1 MKNVRI
7 IILVA
12 VFALFSLNLMA
23 QQQEVLTFTRI
34 ERNPRA
40 AGLAGAGAASVGS
53 TAYAS
58 FVNSAI
64 IPFSNNTADFAA
76 GYQYWAPSL
85 GAAHAINLAGAYR
98 IGNIGLS
105 LGGVYQMEQK
115 DFDGF
120 RPAEIQIGA
129 GFGARILPWLGLGLN
144 ARYVQENMFQGHSQ
158 NGFGLDAMA
167 FFAPLWGLTLTAG
180 VANIGSSVKSNA
192 GGSYPQPTSI
202 AAAAAYYLILGAG
215 SKHSIE
221 FMLDENF
228 YIHSRTNAVS
238 FGMEYSYDRIA
249 FARVGYRIASENAAY
264 PSHLSLGLGVQYA
277 GFRLD
282 VSYLT
287 LSDIIGNSVAVG
299 LGYRF

>member
-1 MKNVRI
+1 MKNVGK
-7 IILVA
+7 IILAVA
-12 VFALFSLNLMA
+12 FALFSLSLRA
-23 QQQEVLTFTRI
+23 QQQEVLSFTRI

-64 IPFSNNTADFAA
+64 IPFSNSTADFAA
-76 GYQYWAPSL
+76 GYQFWAPSL
-85 GAAHAINLAGAYR
+85 GAAHAINLGGAYKMG
-98 IGNIGLS
+98 IIGLS

-120 RPAEIQIGA
+120 RPSEFQINLGA
-129 GFGARILPWLGLGLN
+129 GVKVLSWLGLGLN
-144 ARYVQENMFQGHSQ
+144 VRYARENVFQGYSQ
-158 NGFGLDAMA
+158 GGFGVDAMA
-167 FFAPLWGLTLTAG
+167 LFVPVKGLTVTAG
-180 VANIGSSVKSNA
+180 AANIGSSVKSNA
-192 GGSYPQPTSI
+192 GSSYPQPTSI
-202 AAAAAYYLILGAG
+202 VAAAAYNLEVG
-215 SKHSIE
+215 SMHFLE

-238 FGMEYSYDRIA
+238 VGVEYSYARIA
-249 FARVGYRIASENAAY
+249 FARVGYRIASENAVY
-264 PSHLSLGLGVQYA
+264 PSHLSLGLGAQFK

-282 VSYLT
+282 VSYIT
-287 LSDIIGNSVAVG
+287 LSEVIGNSVAVG